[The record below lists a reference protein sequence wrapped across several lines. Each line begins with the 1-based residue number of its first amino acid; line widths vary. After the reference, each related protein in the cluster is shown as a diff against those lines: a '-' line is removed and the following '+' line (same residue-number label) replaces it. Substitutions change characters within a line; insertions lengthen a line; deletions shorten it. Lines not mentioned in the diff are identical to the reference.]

1 MRKYIIDTDLY
12 IELLR
17 TGEYHDIIAEIYSRE
32 TPNIYFSSV
41 VAQELLSGVTS
52 DDGRKNVETILRPFE
67 RVGRVVT
74 PGHGIWKDAGEIL
87 SMLRR
92 EKPNLRTKL
101 SQMINDTLIAM
112 SARSIGA
119 TIITLNSS
127 DFEAIKSVRSFSY
140 ITVA

>member
-1 MRKYIIDTDLY
+1 LRKYIIDTDLY

-119 TIITLNSS
+119 TVITLNSS
-127 DFEAIKSVRSFSY
+127 DFEAIKSVRSFFY

>member
-1 MRKYIIDTDLY
+1 MKKYIIDTDLY

-17 TGEYHDIIAEIYSRE
+17 TGQYHDIIAEIYARE

-41 VAQELLSGVTS
+41 VAQELLSGVIS
-52 DDGRKNVETILRPFE
+52 EDGRKNVETILRPFE

-74 PGHGIWKDAGEIL
+74 PGHTIWKETGEIL

-92 EKPNLRTKL
+92 QKPNLKTKL
-101 SQMINDTLIAM
+101 SQMINDALIAM

-119 TIITLNSS
+119 TVISLNSS
-127 DFEAIKSVRSFSY
+127 DFEAIKSVRNFSY